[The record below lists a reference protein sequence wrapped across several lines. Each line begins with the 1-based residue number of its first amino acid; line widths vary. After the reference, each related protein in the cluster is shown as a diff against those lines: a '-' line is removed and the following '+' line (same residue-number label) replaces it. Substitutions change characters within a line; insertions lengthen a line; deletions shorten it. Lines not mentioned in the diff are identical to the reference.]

1 MLWQGRTWS
10 QRRGMM
16 CDSGASYGGSTA
28 GEHEVSV
35 IYGTAVNTE
44 SMLGVELT
52 EGGHMHIAVRHIRPP
67 DSAMGL
73 LHQGLSIRLRLPL
86 TTVLHWILVSTSICV
101 VLIFLEFVSFSCISQ
116 YYYVN
121 SQNFFAS
128 FLHIPHYYYVNSH
141 VSLAPFQLCFP
152 HLKTPRTSLT
162 IGIVFLSSINAASIG
177 NHE

>member
-1 MLWQGRTWS
+1 
-10 QRRGMM
+10 MM

-35 IYGTAVNTE
+35 IYGTAVNTG
-44 SMLGVELT
+44 SVLGGELA

-67 DSAMGL
+67 DSAMAMGL

-101 VLIFLEFVSFSCISQ
+101 VLVFLEFVSFSCISQ

-121 SQNFFAS
+121 SHK
-128 FLHIPHYYYVNSH
+128 FL
-141 VSLAPFQLCFP
+141 
-152 HLKTPRTSLT
+152 PRSYTHDTT
-162 IGIVFLSSINAASIG
+162 IT
-177 NHE
+177 